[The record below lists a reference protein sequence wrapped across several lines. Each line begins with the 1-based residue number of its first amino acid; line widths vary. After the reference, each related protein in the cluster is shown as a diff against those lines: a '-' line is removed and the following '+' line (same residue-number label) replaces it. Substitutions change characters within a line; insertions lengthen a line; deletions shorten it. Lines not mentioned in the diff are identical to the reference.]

1 MGYKE
6 ALRAHPRPRQS
17 CKGLGAFRCHV
28 SRLTP
33 CTRNTP
39 RGCLVATSALAG
51 SRPPPAPAGL
61 CRVVLACLCVNQIE
75 AVEKWARDNDLQ
87 IPWEPAGIA
96 PRNAS
101 NDSDGRLPCCG
112 NTLAYSQL
120 GQRTV

>member
-1 MGYKE
+1 MQGSRRFPLSRFAPY
-6 ALRAHPRPRQS
+6 ALHPQHAERLFGCNERA
-17 CKGLGAFRCHV
+17 GW
-28 SRLTP
+28 LTP
-33 CTRNTP
+33 TP
-39 RGCLVATSALAG
+39 CA
-51 SRPPPAPAGL
+51 